1 MTLITNTGDLD
12 ANILLMKQL
21 CSSINKPLKNY
32 HINITYKLADSLS
45 KNMGTSSDLGRW
57 LTNNGGSV
65 FFSCINSKPNQAIVN
80 YDSDEDEEILY
91 MNNDIIRANIGKD
104 ISEIKLDTERRIYYS
119 FDEEEE
125 DAVSPVNVNAVE
137 LNMHLMTDETPLINR
152 PGYVYSDT

>member
-32 HINITYKLADSLS
+32 HINITYKLANSLS

-57 LTNNGGSV
+57 LTNNDGSV

-80 YDSDEDEEILY
+80 YDSDEDEE
-91 MNNDIIRANIGKD
+91 
-104 ISEIKLDTERRIYYS
+104 
-119 FDEEEE
+119 
-125 DAVSPVNVNAVE
+125 
-137 LNMHLMTDETPLINR
+137 
-152 PGYVYSDT
+152 